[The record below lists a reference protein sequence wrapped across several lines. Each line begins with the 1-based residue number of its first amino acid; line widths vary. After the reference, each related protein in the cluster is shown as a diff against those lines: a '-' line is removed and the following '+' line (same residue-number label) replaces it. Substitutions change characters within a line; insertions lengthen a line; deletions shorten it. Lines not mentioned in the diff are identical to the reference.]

1 MTAHRL
7 RLSLSAAATALL
19 AGLAL
24 APSAAAESA
33 TARPA
38 AAPAAAATPAGVTA
52 ARGTPA
58 GSGRTAAQT
67 PVQRAAASLPTPA
80 ARAPRPRPHGHVTVT
95 FRTVPAVAGA
105 RFALGGQVVTSDGH
119 GRATVTVAR
128 AAGPQTLSLLNPVVT
143 AGDHQYRFVRWT
155 GQRDPDQAQ
164 RTTVHGLRLRT
175 DRTITA
181 AYRVACAV
189 SPRFTDQYGKP
200 LDLGHISTVTVKS
213 STGRLTGMPVRG
225 ATWLDGTV
233 PVYRTSRLQLTPVT
247 YSLQSLVYDG
257 AQLADAG
264 RQRFTPCASPT
275 VTFVGPF
282 HALTV
287 TAHDAFFGGAT
298 GRRAEISGP
307 GGIVRTVSLGAQHSA
322 VVTDL
327 PRGHYRVTLKGA
339 GGLTPTQEIQLSRSM
354 TTNAPVISTL
364 DLLVIGLPLLGLVVA
379 GVLVRRARTGRSPF
393 GRRGSRPG
401 RGGPAGDPAGAGP
414 P

>member
-1 MTAHRL
+1 MTARRL

-33 TARPA
+33 PARPA
-38 AAPAAAATPAGVTA
+38 TAPAAAAAPAGVTA
-52 ARGTPA
+52 AQPPE
-58 GSGRTAAQT
+58 QH
-67 PVQRAAASLPTPA
+67 AAASLSTPA

-164 RTTVHGLRLRT
+164 RTTVRGLRLRT

-379 GVLVRRARTGRSPF
+379 AVLVRRARTGRSPF